1 MMARH
6 WSHLPFLCPVVLVWL
21 AGEPASGAALGAS
34 ADTLRGRVV
43 TPEGRPVAGADVLIP
58 ELDRRTRTA
67 SAGEFLFGRLPA
79 GRLTLLIR
87 RPGYSPV
94 VRQVNLSGTTQLEV
108 VLPETAFELEP
119 VVVTGAREP
128 VTAQRSP
135 LPVATLSGERVRREQ
150 SVSLAHMLESV
161 AGVRTLSTGGEIGK
175 PVIRGLTGS
184 RVLVAEDGSR
194 LEDYAW
200 SDEDGPS
207 IDARLADRV
216 EIVRG
221 PASVLYGSDALGGV
235 VNVIPDPVPD
245 ALDRSPFTRGSVEAY
260 AASNNRELGGVLKLE
275 GARQGLGWR
284 ATVAGRGAEALHT
297 PAGELENTGFAS
309 LNGQLAA
316 GLRSARG
323 GATLRYTRYG
333 GEFKLLE
340 AQGPPPGV
348 PEGQEAG
355 PERKLS
361 DDRVQFAGQL
371 LAGTWRLETKAQ
383 WQRHWLQEV
392 SDEQVPGGPP
402 PVPGQET
409 VQFDLLLNTVTLDV
423 LAHHSRGAF
432 GGTVG
437 ASGGFQDNDTRG
449 PVPVVPGARTTSAG
463 LYGFERYAGGR
474 WSVVAGARAD
484 GRWLDAEANPVLG
497 NAQGRLSW
505 GALAADLGT
514 VVEPIEGL
522 GLSANAG
529 RGWRAPTLFE
539 LFAAGPRI
547 GEARYEIGSRDLE
560 PETSLNL
567 DVGVRWE
574 SRWARVA
581 VNAFRNR
588 IGRYIYLTPTGQFI
602 SGLRVYRHE
611 QADAVLRGLEASAE
625 VQPITDLTLRGRFDT
640 VEGTNQLTQQ
650 PLPLVPPPRG
660 ALEVEYQTT
669 ELGWATRLYVYGQWQ
684 HVWRQNRLSTFDIAT
699 ESYNLLHGG
708 GGLEKHIAGR
718 PMRLELKVRNA
729 ANAAYRDFLSRYKE
743 FALNP
748 GRDVVVRL
756 GMDF

>member
-1 MMARH
+1 MMARYAKR
-6 WSHLPFLCPVVLVWL
+6 LLCCWPVAAWL
-21 AGEPASGAALGAS
+21 AGAPASAAVSGAA
-34 ADTLRGRVV
+34 ADTLRGRVMSSD
-43 TPEGRPVAGADVLIP
+43 GRPVAGADVLIA

-67 SAGEFLFGRLPA
+67 GAGEFLFGRLPP
-79 GRLTLLIR
+79 GRLTVVIR
-87 RPGYSPV
+87 RPGYGPV
-94 VRQVNLSGTTQLEV
+94 VRQVDLSGTAQLDI
-108 VLPETAFELEP
+108 VLPEAAFELEP

-128 VTAQRSP
+128 VSAQRSP

-150 SVSLAHMLESV
+150 SVSLAHMLENV

-207 IDARLADRV
+207 IDARMADRV

-275 GARQGLGWR
+275 GARDGLGWR

-316 GLRSARG
+316 GLRSASG

-361 DDRVQFAGQL
+361 DDRVQFAGHL
-371 LAGTWRLETKAQ
+371 LAGTWRFETKAQ

-392 SDEQVPGGPP
+392 ADEQVPGGPP

-409 VQFDLLLNTVTLDV
+409 VQFDLLLNTLTLDL
-423 LAHHSRGAF
+423 LAHHSMGAVR
-432 GGTVG
+432 GTVG
-437 ASGGFQDNDTRG
+437 ASGALQDNNTRG
-449 PVPVVPGARTTSAG
+449 PVPVVPDAQTASAA
-463 LYGFERYAGGR
+463 LYAFERYTLHR
-474 WSVVAGARAD
+474 LSLVAGARAD
-484 GRWLDAEANPVLG
+484 GRWLRADADPVLG
-497 NAQGRLSW
+497 NAAGRLSW
-505 GALAADLGT
+505 GAIAADLGA
-514 VVEPIEGL
+514 VIEPAEGL
-522 GLSANAG
+522 ALSANAG

-547 GEARYEIGSRDLE
+547 GEARYEIGNRDLE
-560 PETSLNL
+560 PEASLNL
-567 DVGVRWE
+567 DAGVRWE
-574 SRWARVA
+574 GRRARGA
-581 VNAFRNR
+581 VSAFRNR
-588 IGRYIYLTPTGQFI
+588 ISRYIYLTPTGQFL

-611 QADAVLRGLEASAE
+611 QADAVLRGLEATAE
-625 VQPITDLTLRGRFDT
+625 VQPVTDLTLRGRFDA
-640 VEGTNQLTQQ
+640 VEGTNQLTQE
-650 PLPLVPPPRG
+650 PLPLVPPPRS
-660 ALEVEYQTT
+660 AFEVEYQTT
-669 ELGWATRLYVYGQWQ
+669 ELHWASRVYLYGQWE
-684 HVWRQNRLSTFDIAT
+684 HVWRQNRLSTFDVPT
-699 ESYNLLHGG
+699 EGYNLLHGG
-708 GGLEKHIAGR
+708 GGLEKRIAGR
-718 PMRLELKVRNA
+718 LMRLELKVRNA
-729 ANAAYRDFLSRYKE
+729 TNAAYRDFLSRYKE

-748 GRDVVVRL
+748 GRDIAVRF
-756 GMDF
+756 GTEF